1 MRYQKLLRNLL
12 LAAIGLLLV
21 LLLAQRQAGSQLV
34 APTTWQWISCDVG
47 QGDAHL
53 IRTGPE
59 SAYLLD
65 TGNNYSALTECLSW
79 AGVRELDAIVLTH
92 AHSDHDGAVQHIS
105 QRFPSA
111 PVMTSAHYD
120 GQLMGALQLSRD
132 GNHRRIGGTEEQ
144 SSQQQGHSGPGHSG
158 SPHGYPESADQESNT
173 HGTVLWPPAEPQQVP
188 GKTGSSSRINNTSL
202 VIYWTVKPRGPG
214 QRSLTVLS
222 TGDLEADAAHRLLSL
237 SAGDLE
243 ANVLKIAHHG
253 SASSGTDLITATQP
267 VLTLIPVGR
276 DNPHGHPH
284 HEITD
289 YLAERQL
296 TALRTDTHGHI
307 AVTSGHQGLTVA
319 TSR

>member
-1 MRYQKLLRNLL
+1 MRYQKLLRTLL
-12 LAAIGLLLV
+12 LATIGLLLV
-21 LLLAQRQAGSQLV
+21 LLLAQRQVGSQLA
-34 APTTWQWISCDVG
+34 APTSWQWISCDVG

-65 TGNNYSALTECLSW
+65 TGSNYSALTDCLSW
-79 AGVRELDAIVLTH
+79 AGVRELDAILLTH
-92 AHSDHDGAVQHIS
+92 AHNDHDGAAQHIS

-111 PVMTSAHYD
+111 PVMTSVHYD
-120 GQLMGALQLSRD
+120 GQPVGALQLSRD
-132 GNHRRIGGTEEQ
+132 GNHHRVGGPGEQ
-144 SSQQQGHSGPGHSG
+144 GFQQQDHSESGHSG
-158 SPHGYPESADQESNT
+158 SQHSYLEPAGTETTT
-173 HGTVLWPPAEPQQVP
+173 HGTVLWPPIESQQVP
-188 GKTGSSSRINNTSL
+188 GKAGSSSRTNNTSL
-202 VIYWTVKPRGPG
+202 VIYWTVEPRSPE
-214 QRSLTVLS
+214 QLPLTVLS

-237 SAGDLE
+237 GAGELE

-267 VLTLIPVGR
+267 VLALIPVGK

-289 YLAERQL
+289 YLATRQL
-296 TALRTDTHGHI
+296 TTLRTDAHGHI
-307 AVTSGHQGLTVA
+307 AVTSSREGLTVT